1 MAGINGIKPII
12 NLFVTKPGARYVT
25 KPEVVSIFKADLA
38 SLRPAFDTFERK
50 TKSITI
56 DEVKK
61 LFPTGKL
68 DENNYVIR
76 EMKDVLSRIEPKPK
90 KVIDLSPELTEQDYK
105 LITDMMNLHNGK
117 YIDVW
122 KGYSDNDLIPNI
134 EKLALFNRS
143 MRLSKQADDF
153 LQFNP
158 NQWDVVVD
166 GIVRKPKES
175 IVPLLEYKVNSDEI
189 NKALSTGEITP
200 AVQKKIDAITN
211 YLNLF
216 ETKKDLTVYRGEK
229 SFGLFDKIE
238 MSDNTKLS
246 DILKYFDNYLTES
259 KFNEDSINYANNLV
273 NSLIV
278 GTKINQSRFMSTA
291 MNQKATDKYAQK
303 ILWRIKVPSGTKG
316 ASIESFNIEREAEA
330 EFLIKKDSCLKLNS
344 ANYNKKRKIWEFEAE
359 IEQLP
364 IIDNIKKNDKMR
376 IGV

>member
-1 MAGINGIKPII
+1 MAKINDIKPII

-122 KGYSDNDLIPNI
+122 KGYSDTDLIPNI

-158 NQWDVVVD
+158 NQWGVVVD

-229 SFGLFDKIE
+229 SFGLFRNIEGPNGKKLDENLNVFFEKIKDLPE
-238 MSDNTKLS
+238 EDAISLAELYIMQNLKNKL
-246 DILKYFDNYLTES
+246 IP
-259 KFNEDSINYANNLV
+259 
-273 NSLIV
+273 
-278 GTKINQSRFMSTA
+278 QSRFLSTA
-291 MNQKATDKYAQK
+291 MVPKATEKYAK
-303 ILWRIKVPSGTKG
+303 KVFWEIEVPAKTKG
-316 ASIESFNIEREAEA
+316 ASIESFNIEREVEA
-330 EFLIKKDSCLKLNS
+330 EFLAQRNSNLFVKGGKYEPQKKLLTLEG
-344 ANYNKKRKIWEFEAE
+344 R
-359 IEQLP
+359 IEQADL
-364 IIDNIKKNDKMR
+364 IDNSTNNVKIKL
-376 IGV
+376 GV

>member
-1 MAGINGIKPII
+1 MAEINGIKPII

-38 SLRPAFDTFERK
+38 SLRPAFDTFERS

-76 EMKDVLSRIEPKPK
+76 EMKDVLARIEPKPK
-90 KVIDLSPELTEQDYK
+90 KVIDLSSELTEQDYK

-122 KGYSDNDLIPNI
+122 KGYSDTDLIPNI

-158 NQWDVVVD
+158 DQWDVVVD
-166 GIVRKPKES
+166 GIVKKPKES

-200 AVQKKIDAITN
+200 AVQKKIDVITN

-216 ETKKDLTVYRGEK
+216 ETKKDLTVYRGEGGYGILNSVK
-229 SFGLFDKIE
+229 LISDSNLAIFLEKQALNIE
-238 MSDNTKLS
+238 QKKLS
-246 DILKYFDNYLTES
+246 QQELQELTNYLSTLLQE
-259 KFNEDSINYANNLV
+259 V
-273 NSLIV
+273 NI
-278 GTKINQSRFMSTA
+278 IQPRFLSTA
-291 MNQKATDKYAQK
+291 MIIKGTDKYAKK
-303 ILWRIKVPSGTKG
+303 IFWKIKIPSGTKG
-316 ASIESFNIEREAEA
+316 ASIESFNVERINEA
-330 EFLIKKDSCLKLNS
+330 EFLIQRGS
-344 ANYNKKRKIWEFEAE
+344 AF
-359 IEQLP
+359 
-364 IIDNIKKNDKMR
+364 NIKKVNYNSKRHLWELDAEIKQNR
-376 IGV
+376 

>member
-1 MAGINGIKPII
+1 MAKINDIKPII

-76 EMKDVLSRIEPKPK
+76 EMKNVLSRIEPKPK

-122 KGYSDNDLIPNI
+122 KGYSDTDLIPNI

-158 NQWDVVVD
+158 DQWDVVVD

-229 SFGLFDKIE
+229 SFGLLKSINFDGKNLGNEIENLTQKIE
-238 MSDNTKLS
+238 
-246 DILKYFDNYLTES
+246 
-259 KFNEDSINYANNLV
+259 NN
-273 NSLIV
+273 
-278 GTKINQSRFMSTA
+278 
-291 MNQKATDKYAQK
+291 
-303 ILWRIKVPSGTKG
+303 
-316 ASIESFNIEREAEA
+316 
-330 EFLIKKDSCLKLNS
+330 LKLN
-344 ANYNKKRKIWEFEAE
+344 NYNYDLSKPEHS
-359 IEQLP
+359 
-364 IIDNIKKNDKMR
+364 IK
-376 IGV
+376 

>member
-1 MAGINGIKPII
+1 MAKINDIKPII

-90 KVIDLSPELTEQDYK
+90 RVIDLSPELTEQDYK

-122 KGYSDNDLIPNI
+122 KGYSETDLIPNI

-153 LQFNP
+153 LK
-158 NQWDVVVD
+158 
-166 GIVRKPKES
+166 I
-175 IVPLLEYKVNSDEI
+175 
-189 NKALSTGEITP
+189 KA
-200 AVQKKIDAITN
+200 K
-211 YLNLF
+211 
-216 ETKKDLTVYRGEK
+216 TKDT
-229 SFGLFDKIE
+229 
-238 MSDNTKLS
+238 T
-246 DILKYFDNYLTES
+246 
-259 KFNEDSINYANNLV
+259 
-273 NSLIV
+273 
-278 GTKINQSRFMSTA
+278 
-291 MNQKATDKYAQK
+291 
-303 ILWRIKVPSGTKG
+303 
-316 ASIESFNIEREAEA
+316 
-330 EFLIKKDSCLKLNS
+330 
-344 ANYNKKRKIWEFEAE
+344 AE
-359 IEQLP
+359 ISLKFANVPGREP
-364 IIDNIKKNDKMR
+364 NSK
-376 IGV
+376 

>member
-1 MAGINGIKPII
+1 MLSKISPIANFSIAKP
-12 NLFVTKPGARYVT
+12 NMRFVI
-25 KPEVVSIFKADLA
+25 KPEVTPIFKADLTK
-38 SLRPAFDTFERK
+38 LRPAFDTFERK

-76 EMKDVLSRIEPKPK
+76 EIKDVLLRIEPKPK

-122 KGYSDNDLIPNI
+122 KGYSDTDLIPNI

-200 AVQKKIDAITN
+200 AVQKKIDAVTN

-216 ETKKDLTVYRGEK
+216 ETKKDLTVYRGEGGYGILNSVK
-229 SFGLFDKIE
+229 L
-238 MSDNTKLS
+238 MSDSNLANFLEEQALNIEQKKLS
-246 DILKYFDNYLTES
+246 QQELQELTNYLSTLLQE
-259 KFNEDSINYANNLV
+259 V
-273 NSLIV
+273 NI
-278 GTKINQSRFMSTA
+278 IQPRFLSTA
-291 MNQKATDKYAQK
+291 MITKGSDKYAKK
-303 ILWRIKVPSGTKG
+303 I
-316 ASIESFNIEREAEA
+316 F
-330 EFLIKKDSCLKLNS
+330 
-344 ANYNKKRKIWEFEAE
+344 
-359 IEQLP
+359 
-364 IIDNIKKNDKMR
+364 
-376 IGV
+376 

>member
-90 KVIDLSPELTEQDYK
+90 KVIDLSPELTDQDYK

-122 KGYSDNDLIPNI
+122 KGYSDTDLIPNI

-175 IVPLLEYKVNSDEI
+175 IVPLLEYKVNSEEI

-229 SFGLFDKIE
+229 SFGLFRNIEGPNGKKLDENLNVFFEKIKDLPE
-238 MSDNTKLS
+238 EDAISLAELYIMQNLKNKL
-246 DILKYFDNYLTES
+246 IP
-259 KFNEDSINYANNLV
+259 
-273 NSLIV
+273 
-278 GTKINQSRFMSTA
+278 QSRFLSTA
-291 MNQKATDKYAQK
+291 MVPKATEKYAK
-303 ILWRIKVPSGTKG
+303 KVFWEIEVPAKTKG

-330 EFLIKKDSCLKLNS
+330 EFLAQRNSNLFVKGGKYEPQKKLLTLEG
-344 ANYNKKRKIWEFEAE
+344 R
-359 IEQLP
+359 IEQADL
-364 IIDNIKKNDKMR
+364 IDNSTNNVKIKL
-376 IGV
+376 GV

>member
-1 MAGINGIKPII
+1 MR
-12 NLFVTKPGARYVT
+12 FVI
-25 KPEVVSIFKADLA
+25 KPEVTPIFKADLTK
-38 SLRPAFDTFERK
+38 LRPAFDTFERK

-90 KVIDLSPELTEQDYK
+90 KVIDLSSELTDQDYK

-122 KGYSDNDLIPNI
+122 KGYSDTDLIPNI

-216 ETKKDLTVYRGEK
+216 ETKKDLTVYRGEGGYGILNSLK
-229 SFGLFDKIE
+229 L
-238 MSDNTKLS
+238 MSDSNLANFLEEQALNIEQKKLS
-246 DILKYFDNYLTES
+246 QQELQELTNYLSTLLQE
-259 KFNEDSINYANNLV
+259 V
-273 NSLIV
+273 NI
-278 GTKINQSRFMSTA
+278 IQPRFLSTA
-291 MNQKATDKYAQK
+291 MITKGSDKYAKK
-303 ILWRIKVPSGTKG
+303 IFWKIKVPSGTKG
-316 ASIESFNIEREAEA
+316 ASIESFNVERMNEA
-330 EFLIKKDSCLKLNS
+330 EFLIQRDS
-344 ANYNKKRKIWEFEAE
+344 AF
-359 IEQLP
+359 
-364 IIDNIKKNDKMR
+364 NIKKVNYNSKRHLWELDAEIKQNR
-376 IGV
+376 

>member
-1 MAGINGIKPII
+1 LAGINGIKPII

-76 EMKDVLSRIEPKPK
+76 EMKNVLSRIEPKPK

-122 KGYSDNDLIPNI
+122 KGYSDTDLIPNI

-175 IVPLLEYKVNSDEI
+175 IVPLLEYKVNSEEI
-189 NKALSTGEITP
+189 NKAL
-200 AVQKKIDAITN
+200 
-211 YLNLF
+211 
-216 ETKKDLTVYRGEK
+216 
-229 SFGLFDKIE
+229 
-238 MSDNTKLS
+238 
-246 DILKYFDNYLTES
+246 
-259 KFNEDSINYANNLV
+259 
-273 NSLIV
+273 
-278 GTKINQSRFMSTA
+278 
-291 MNQKATDKYAQK
+291 
-303 ILWRIKVPSGTKG
+303 
-316 ASIESFNIEREAEA
+316 
-330 EFLIKKDSCLKLNS
+330 
-344 ANYNKKRKIWEFEAE
+344 
-359 IEQLP
+359 
-364 IIDNIKKNDKMR
+364 
-376 IGV
+376 